1 MVERGCQLLGQ
12 GMGVTLFWP
21 RLKDLRVPDS
31 RIRFGEADKS
41 QAAAELEQLPHAGTI
56 AAAP

>member
-1 MVERGCQLLGQ
+1 
-12 GMGVTLFWP
+12 MGVTLFWP

-31 RIRFGEADKS
+31 RIRFGEADES
-41 QAAAELEQLPHAGTI
+41 QAAADLEQLPHAGTI